1 MFVHSHAFPLVLGCI
16 STHMYNFSELLN
28 SCGYFSLSSGKV
40 IGTFG
45 QDNHWNIEP
54 FIPGVDDDFTNLLVS
69 FAFIGL

>member
-1 MFVHSHAFPLVLGCI
+1 
-16 STHMYNFSELLN
+16 MYNFSELLN